1 MINDRDVPVNVATR
15 ARIILLHAEHRLKK
29 DIVALAG
36 VSLPTV
42 NQWIS
47 RCESEGV
54 QGLLDRSRAAGTGA
68 GEHSQPRPCSHAGHS
83 AGGNRT
89 DALVVAGAGEVR
101 HADHGGFDLLAL
113 RRKTLAGE
121 PPPTLA
127 ARHL

>member
-47 RCESEGV
+47 RYESG
-54 QGLLDRSRAAGTGA
+54 
-68 GEHSQPRPCSHAGHS
+68 
-83 AGGNRT
+83 
-89 DALVVAGAGEVR
+89 
-101 HADHGGFDLLAL
+101 
-113 RRKTLAGE
+113 
-121 PPPTLA
+121 
-127 ARHL
+127 ARHLQAFS